1 MKTSVGKTALE
12 IVSGDIAA
20 MRVDAVANAA
30 NTELWMGT
38 GVAGALKQAGG
49 EAIEREA
56 VGQGP
61 IKVGEAIVTAGYSLP
76 ARWVIH
82 AAVMDAQRQT
92 SAQAIAAATSS
103 TLARA
108 EERKLKSLALPA
120 FGTGVG
126 GFPVYEAARIILAE
140 VVEYLEAHP
149 RTSLRLVVF
158 CGYTPAVRAA
168 FTHAFTGIARGTT
181 HS

>member
-12 IVSGDIAA
+12 IVSGNIADL
-20 MRVDAVANAA
+20 RVDAVANAA
-30 NTELWMGT
+30 NTELWMGS
-38 GVAGALKQAGG
+38 GVAGALKRAGG
-49 EAIEREA
+49 DEIEREA
-56 VGQGP
+56 MRQGP
-61 IKVGEAIVTAGYSLP
+61 ILVGEAVVTPGHGLP

-82 AAVMDAQRQT
+82 AAVMGPDGRT

-108 EERKLKSLALPA
+108 EERKVRSLALPA

-126 GFPVYEAARIILAE
+126 DFNAYEAARIILAE
-140 VVEYLEAHP
+140 VVEYIETHP
-149 RTSLRLVVF
+149 KTGLRLVVF

-168 FTHAFTGIARGTT
+168 FVHAFTGIERGVTRT
-181 HS
+181 